1 MKIKITYLLLIAS
14 FCLTFNSCK
23 KDDPEPEVK
32 NQVEY
37 NGTKSTL
44 VSGAYIDFGTYNY
57 YGTTPTHLNY
67 DFFATDGNLVVSNG
81 ELTDIKGKMTVY
93 VYLESFG
100 TTSFNTGT
108 YTYLSGEGDGAL
120 TNTQL
125 TTKYQNKSF
134 MAAGAVYISSDINA
148 SIDATSTQEIDV
160 KSGSVTV
167 SGTKPNYT
175 LTYDL
180 VLENNNTVKGSYSG
194 NFQGF
199 VD

>member
-1 MKIKITYLLLIAS
+1 MAS
-14 FCLTFNSCK
+14 
-23 KDDPEPEVK
+23 
-32 NQVEY
+32 
-37 NGTKSTL
+37 
-44 VSGAYIDFGTYNY
+44 
-57 YGTTPTHLNY
+57 
-67 DFFATDGNLVVSNG
+67 
-81 ELTDIKGKMTVY
+81 
-93 VYLESFG
+93 
-100 TTSFNTGT
+100 
-108 YTYLSGEGDGAL
+108 
-120 TNTQL
+120 
-125 TTKYQNKSF
+125 
-134 MAAGAVYISSDINA
+134 GAVYISSDINA

>member
-1 MKIKITYLLLIAS
+1 
-14 FCLTFNSCK
+14 
-23 KDDPEPEVK
+23 
-32 NQVEY
+32 
-37 NGTKSTL
+37 L

-57 YGTTPTHLNY
+57 YGTTPTPLNY

-100 TTSFNTGT
+100 ITSFNTGT